1 MQLTPSLNIDVPQQ
15 QLKLYGLDGQHM
27 VSVGEYLL
35 EQNTA
40 AAFCK
45 MQIAANQSGLDLQ
58 LCSAYRPFE
67 RQVHIWNAKASG
79 TRPLLDKASQ
89 PIDYASL
96 SDQQLIDTIL
106 IWSALPGASRHHWGT
121 DIDVFDAKQISKQ
134 SLQLVSTEYQ
144 ETGPCFALHQW
155 LIEHAVDY
163 GFYFPYQA
171 HQSGVS
177 PEPWHLSYFPVAKD
191 YVSQFRAAELA
202 KVLSH
207 AEISL
212 QSPLIERLTELVN
225 HYVFYVAPSP
235 A

>member
-1 MQLTPSLNIDVPQQ
+1 
-15 QLKLYGLDGQHM
+15 M
-27 VSVGEYLL
+27 VSVGDYLL

-45 MQIAANQSGLDLQ
+45 MQNAAKKSGIDLQ

-96 SDQQLIDTIL
+96 SEQQLIDTIL

-121 DIDVFDAKQISKQ
+121 DIDVFDAKQISKHA
-134 SLQLVSTEYQ
+134 LQLVSVEYQ

-155 LIEHAVDY
+155 LVQHAVEY
-163 GFYFPYQA
+163 GFYFPYQTQ
-171 HQSGVS
+171 QSGVS
-177 PEPWHLSYFPVAKD
+177 PEPWHLSYFPIAKD
-191 YVSQFRAAELA
+191 YVSQFRADELA

>member
-1 MQLTPSLNIDVPQQ
+1 MRLTSTPNVDIPQQ
-15 QLKLYGLDGQHM
+15 QAKLYGLDSQHL
-27 VSVGEYLL
+27 VAVGDFLL
-35 EQNTA
+35 EQQTA
-40 AAFCK
+40 AAFGN
-45 MQIAANQSGLDLQ
+45 MQLAAANSGIDLQ

-79 TRPLLDKASQ
+79 TRPLLDKASH

-96 SDQQLIDTIL
+96 SEQQLIDTIL

-121 DIDVFDAKQISKQ
+121 DIDVFDAKQIIKQ
-134 SLQLVSTEYQ
+134 SLQLVSAEYQ
-144 ETGPCFALHQW
+144 ATGPCFVLHQW
-155 LIEHAVDY
+155 LVEHAVDY

-171 HQSGVS
+171 QQSGVS
-177 PEPWHLSYFPVAKD
+177 PEPWHLSYFPVAND
-191 YVSQFRAAELA
+191 YLCQFRADELA

-212 QSPLIERLTELVN
+212 QSLLLERLTELVN